1 MFVLPPLPYAET
13 ALEPHMSARTL
24 NFHHGKH
31 HNTYVETLND
41 LVAGTPFAELTL
53 EEVIRETVGASD
65 AERFKIFNNAGQH
78 WNHSFFWKSLSPS
91 GGGKLPADLGAAV
104 ARDFGTVDDF
114 RQELISQG
122 KSHFGSGWLWVVL
135 SRGKLQVTTTHD
147 ADTPIAHGETPLLT
161 CDLWEHAYYL
171 DHQNRREEFLNTW
184 LEHLANWDFAEA
196 NLAEARSSAQA

>member
-13 ALEPHMSARTL
+13 ALEPHMSARML
-24 NFHHGKH
+24 KLHHGKH

-65 AERFKIFNNAGQH
+65 AERRKIFNNAGQH
-78 WNHSFFWKSLSPS
+78 WNHSFFWKSMSPS
-91 GGGKLPADLGAAV
+91 GGGNLPADLGAAV
-104 ARDFGTVDDF
+104 GRDFGTVDDF
-114 RQELISQG
+114 REELVSQG
-122 KSHFGSGWLWVVL
+122 KSHFGSGWLWVVV
-135 SRGKLQVTTTHD
+135 SRGKLQVMTTHD

-171 DHQNRREEFLNTW
+171 DHQNRREEFLKTW